1 MIEFSKN
8 TEMSVRNSTQP
19 DFKVPQLKKNKISS
33 NQFYYVTVE
42 KMNL

>member
-19 DFKVPQLKKNKISS
+19 DFKVPQLKKEQNFFKPVLLCDS
-33 NQFYYVTVE
+33 
-42 KMNL
+42 